1 MKKIE
6 NKIKNILS
14 TILKI
19 PEKKINLSFSYKS
32 TKKWDSLNHVK
43 IIMALE
49 SSFKVKIKPDQAV
62 EMISYKKILKNLK
75 NNK

>member
-32 TKKWDSLNHVK
+32 TIKWDSLNHVK

-49 SSFKVKIKPDQAV
+49 
-62 EMISYKKILKNLK
+62 KK
-75 NNK
+75 